1 MYVCSVF
8 FKSPVNVLLNFH
20 NLKNKKKKSK
30 RRTKTMKVK
39 RHHNFMEGG
48 TENVSEFQ
56 HR

>member
-8 FKSPVNVLLNFH
+8 FKSPVNVLVNFH

-30 RRTKTMKVK
+30 RKTKTTKVK

-48 TENVSEFQ
+48 M
-56 HR
+56 RM

>member
-8 FKSPVNVLLNFH
+8 FKSPVNVLLKFH
-20 NLKNKKKKSK
+20 NLKIKKKSK
-30 RRTKTMKVK
+30 RKTKTMKVK